1 MLLSLLW
8 IVLICWLDGRVPIRL
23 IWLSSLFIF
32 IGGGQRVAKAML
44 FTIVSDAVEASDRY
58 SLMPAFLDMLGY

>member
-1 MLLSLLW
+1 M
-8 IVLICWLDGRVPIRL
+8 
-23 IWLSSLFIF
+23 
-32 IGGGQRVAKAML
+32 AKAML